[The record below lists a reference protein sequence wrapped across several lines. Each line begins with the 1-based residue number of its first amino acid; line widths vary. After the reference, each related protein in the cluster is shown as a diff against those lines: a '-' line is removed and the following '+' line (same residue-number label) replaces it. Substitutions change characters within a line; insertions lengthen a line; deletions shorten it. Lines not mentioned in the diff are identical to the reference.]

1 MGNYQFFIIIFVEL
15 KIPKNSPKKQNGI
28 PKKAMKQLLYL
39 FTVLFFNQLY
49 SQTVFVQ
56 TLYKSVPPQEF
67 SLEKNDFIFDAEKGT
82 LVKKNTQDN
91 FENKYNIEFKKEAYD
106 ENNDFYVVEYKTDFK
121 KHNQNSG
128 NKSDVGIFTIM
139 YDEKGGA
146 VLAVI
151 LNFIEAENPALYLT
165 EKGEES
171 PKVKSL
177 F

>member
-1 MGNYQFFIIIFVEL
+1 
-15 KIPKNSPKKQNGI
+15 
-28 PKKAMKQLLYL
+28 MKQLLYL
-39 FTVLFFNQLY
+39 FTILFFNQLY
-49 SQTVFVQ
+49 SQTVTVQ
-56 TLYKSVPPQEF
+56 TLYKSIPPQEF
-67 SLEKNDFIFDAEKGT
+67 SLEKNDFIFDAIDGS
-82 LVKKNTQDN
+82 LQKKNTKDN
-91 FENKYNIEFKKEAYD
+91 VENKYYIEFKKEFYD
-106 ENNDFYVVEYKTDFK
+106 ENNDFYFVEYKTDFK

-139 YDEKGGA
+139 YDDKEGT

-151 LNFIEAENPALYLT
+151 LNFLEAENPALYLT